1 MKKLHEGGRVTWR
14 HRRGARLG
22 PTLIVLALALGAL
35 ALPGATAPRALAY
48 PSNLHG
54 GIARCEVCH
63 TDNHTNWPVEGEKC
77 LTCHTDF
84 VVPDLPTT
92 CWTCHT
98 PGQDMSAQ
106 RNDTGCTAA
115 CHLTGGAVVQ
125 HAAHAGGGATCT
137 QCHPLTPS
145 PSDPGVSPHHTAPS
159 PPAPVV
165 AGFSPASG
173 DAGTPVTVTGT
184 GFRRAISVTFGGVR
198 APVFR
203 VISDTEI
210 ATYVP
215 VGALSGPVAV
225 TTLGGTGTSTAGFSV
240 PGLVKPALTLSAAPA
255 TLRRGAQVHVA
266 GALTPLSLAG
276 DRVAIT
282 VQRRAGSSWAQA
294 AAAGVTAAADGSFSW
309 AWRPPKHGSY
319 RVRALVPAGDG
330 HSTARSEWDSFRV
343 R

>member
-1 MKKLHEGGRVTWR
+1 
-14 HRRGARLG
+14 
-22 PTLIVLALALGAL
+22 
-35 ALPGATAPRALAY
+35 
-48 PSNLHG
+48 
-54 GIARCEVCH
+54 
-63 TDNHTNWPVEGEKC
+63 
-77 LTCHTDF
+77 
-84 VVPDLPTT
+84 
-92 CWTCHT
+92 
-98 PGQDMSAQ
+98 
-106 RNDTGCTAA
+106 
-115 CHLTGGAVVQ
+115 
-125 HAAHAGGGATCT
+125 
-137 QCHPLTPS
+137 
-145 PSDPGVSPHHTAPS
+145 
-159 PPAPVV
+159 
-165 AGFSPASG
+165 
-173 DAGTPVTVTGT
+173 
-184 GFRRAISVTFGGVR
+184 VR